1 MKYTRRDFIKSSA
14 ALAVGFSAAA
24 QTSSLETFSDW
35 IKADRTARKRG
46 LAQCLQRIRDL
57 EPSIHAWVVVQPGQA
72 AGEGPLAEIPFGV
85 KDIVETKG
93 MATEYGSPLYKGRV
107 GNEDAAIIR
116 ELRSRGAVLLGKTVT
131 TAFAY
136 RTPGPTRNPRNPE
149 HTPGGSSSGSAAA
162 VAAGMVPFTIGEQTR
177 GSILRPASFC
187 GVTGF
192 KPTHDLLPMEGVL
205 PLAKSLDTLG
215 FYTHTP
221 ADMLELWKATGKP
234 IGREEQFSFGA
245 PEPIP
250 ECDPEMLNAFRQ
262 SIALLRRSGIT
273 IKSINIADEL
283 KKLVEASDLIEAYEG
298 ARFHESRLKE
308 FGDKLDQPIANLVVN
323 GLKISTGRYD
333 QTRRFL
339 AESRMRFAE
348 IFKSTPVILTPAA
361 VGPAPLGLSTT
372 GDPRMDAPWT
382 ALGTPAISIPM
393 PMASGLPLGLQLTAD
408 PARMRKCCAPPC
420 YCSSV
425 SAPGRRY
432 RLPRFRLAVQN
443 QLGFLGSGGHTGTAG
458 TKPFRFGISI
468 FGRLLASR
476 TSVS

>member
-24 QTSSLETFSDW
+24 QTSSLETLSDW

-72 AGEGPLAEIPFGV
+72 AGARSASAIARSLENGPLAEIPFGV

-136 RTPGPTRNPRNPE
+136 RTPGPTRNPRNLE

-333 QTRRFL
+333 QTTRFL

-361 VGPAPLGLSTT
+361 VGPAPLGLLTT

-408 PARMRKCCAPPC
+408 LSQDARVLRAA
-420 YCSSV
+420 V
-425 SAPGRRY
+425 LLQQRFSAGP
-432 RLPRFRLAVQN
+432 
-443 QLGFLGSGGHTGTAG
+443 
-458 TKPFRFGISI
+458 KIS
-468 FGRLLASR
+468 AS
-476 TSVS
+476 